1 MAKDYNDQ
9 DVKFVQMMIPHHQS
23 AVDAAAVV
31 YHKGQNQ
38 EIKNMAH
45 KIWNA
50 QKAEIETLR
59 KWLKARGV
67 AEDKPRMAM

>member
-23 AVDAAAVV
+23 AVDAAATV

-38 EIKNMAH
+38 KIKDMAS

-50 QKAEIETLR
+50 QKAEIATLR
-59 KWLKARGV
+59 EWLTARGLS
-67 AEDKPRMAM
+67 EGTPSMRM

>member
-31 YHKGQNQ
+31 YHKGQNDQ
-38 EIKNMAH
+38 IKAMAH

-59 KWLKARGV
+59 KWLKERGIP
-67 AEDKPRMAM
+67 EKMPAM